1 MSSNSQAAL
10 FHGPNSTWELRS
22 APIAPI
28 GDGQILTRVLA
39 CTICGSD
46 LHTICGRRHAHTPA
60 ILGHEIVGQIIEL
73 SPTAPRYDIAGNPLE
88 RNNRI
93 VWTVVA
99 NCGQCFFCQHDLP
112 QKCQNG
118 YKYGHQQ
125 VSQDRS
131 WHGGFATH
139 CTLLPGT
146 QIVKVPDRVDNL
158 EAAPLSCATATI
170 AAAVRT
176 ANTIEHDSVLV
187 IGAGMLGLTACAFF
201 KTCSPRILFCIEP
214 DEHRRR
220 LALQFGASHCVTP
233 NSLQLSPDDS
243 LCPIGFD
250 TVIECSGTN
259 AGTLEAIRLVRTGGR
274 IILVGAVF
282 PADPAPIVIEQLVRK
297 HLTICGVHNY
307 QAKDLISATEFMHK
321 NNHKFPFKRLVE
333 HTFPLER
340 IEDAILCAQNPQNI
354 RVAILP

>member
-1 MSSNSQAAL
+1 VPSDSQAAL
-10 FHGPNSTWELRS
+10 FHGPNKPWELRTVS
-22 APIAPI
+22 IAPI
-28 GDGQILTRVLA
+28 GQGQILTRVLA

-60 ILGHEIVGQIIEL
+60 ILGHEIVAQIIEFGPDATRCDL
-73 SPTAPRYDIAGNPLE
+73 AGNPL
-88 RNNRI
+88 NTNDRI

-112 QKCQNG
+112 QKCQSG

-125 VSQDRS
+125 VTNTSS

-146 QIVKVPDRVDNL
+146 QIVKVPEGVDDL

-176 ANTIEHDSVLV
+176 ANTSPDESILV
-187 IGAGMLGLTACAFF
+187 IGAGMLGLTACAFYNSLYPQ
-201 KTCSPRILFCIEP
+201 KLLCIEP
-214 DEHRRR
+214 DEHRRK
-220 LALQFGASHCVTP
+220 LALQFGASQCAAPNQIDTP
-233 NSLQLSPDDS
+233 L
-243 LCPIGFD
+243 GFD
-250 TVIECSGTN
+250 SVIECSGTN
-259 AGTLEAIRLVRTGGR
+259 AGTLEAIRLVRTGGK

-282 PADPAPIVIEQLVRK
+282 PSDPAPIVIEQLVRK
-297 HLTICGVHNY
+297 HLSIHGVHNY
-307 QAKDLISATEFMHK
+307 QAKDLLLATEFMHK
-321 NNHKFPFKRLVE
+321 HNRRFPFKHLVE
-333 HTFPLER
+333 HTFPLEQ
-340 IEDAILCAQNPQNI
+340 IQEAIACAQKPQNI